1 MTDKIF
7 INERNQKVDYNQY
20 EKREIDLIKKFI
32 KEDDVVLELGARYG
46 GTSVAINQI
55 LKDKEKQVSVDPDER
70 IWESLET
77 NKKNHNCHFMIIKGT
92 ISNKPQKII
101 KDSRKFADNNDWATY
116 TESASQGE
124 VQGSSVK
131 NYPLPLL
138 NLNVLVAD
146 CEGFLETF
154 YDENKNMFPY
164 LRLIIFEKDRPDFCN
179 YDRLINE
186 FKMLGF
192 KCIQND
198 FHSVFMK

>member
-1 MTDKIF
+1 MTDNFF
-7 INERNQKVDYNQY
+7 INEKNEKVNYNRY
-20 EKREIDLIKKFI
+20 ETREIDLIKKFI

-55 LKDKEKQVSVDPDER
+55 LKDKEKQVSVDPDQR

-77 NKKNHNCHFMIIKGT
+77 NKKNHNCQFMIIKGT

-101 KDSRKFADNNDWATY
+101 KDSRKFDDKNDWATY
-116 TESASQGE
+116 TEECLTSESWE
-124 VQGSSVK
+124 NCCM

-138 NLNVLVAD
+138 NFNVLVAD

-154 YDENKNMFPY
+154 YDENKNIFPY

>member
-7 INERNQKVDYNQY
+7 INERNEKVNYDRY

-46 GTSVAINQI
+46 GTSIAINQI
-55 LKDKEKQVSVDPDER
+55 LKDKKKQVSVDPDSR
-70 IWESLET
+70 VWESLET
-77 NKKNHNCHFMIIKGT
+77 NKKNHQCEFIIIKGT

-101 KDSRKFADNNDWATY
+101 KESRKFDDNNDWATY
-116 TESASQGE
+116 TEECREGHGTERA
-124 VQGSSVK
+124 V

-138 NLNVLVAD
+138 NFNVLVAD

>member
-7 INERNQKVDYNQY
+7 INEKNEKVNYNQY

-55 LKDKEKQVSVDPDER
+55 LKDKEKQVSVDPDQR

-77 NKKNHNCHFMIIKGT
+77 NKKNHNCQFIIIKGT

-101 KDSRKFADNNDWATY
+101 KDSRKFDDKNDWATY
-116 TESASQGE
+116 TEECLTNEEGCM
-124 VQGSSVK
+124 

-138 NLNVLVAD
+138 NFNVLVAD

-154 YDENKNMFPY
+154 YDENKNIFPY

-179 YDRLINE
+179 YDRLSNE
-186 FKMLGF
+186 FEKLGF

>member
-1 MTDKIF
+1 MTDNFF
-7 INERNQKVDYNQY
+7 INEKNEKVNYNRY
-20 EKREIDLIKKFI
+20 ETREIDLIKKFI

-55 LKDKEKQVSVDPDER
+55 LKDKEKQVSVDPDQR

-77 NKKNHNCHFMIIKGT
+77 NKKNHNCKFMIIKGT

-101 KDSRKFADNNDWATY
+101 KDSRKFDDKNDWATY
-116 TESASQGE
+116 TEECKIGE
-124 VQGSSVK
+124 GCM

-138 NLNVLVAD
+138 NFNVLVAD

-154 YDENKNMFPY
+154 YDENKNIFPY

-186 FKMLGF
+186 FKTLGF

>member
-1 MTDKIF
+1 MTDNFF
-7 INERNQKVDYNQY
+7 INEKNEKVNYNRY
-20 EKREIDLIKKFI
+20 ETREIELIKKFI

-55 LKDKEKQVSVDPDER
+55 LKDKEKQVSVDPDQR

-77 NKKNHNCHFMIIKGT
+77 NKKNHNCQFMIIKGT

-101 KDSRKFADNNDWATY
+101 KDSRKFDDKNDWATY
-116 TESASQGE
+116 TEE
-124 VQGSSVK
+124 CLTK
-131 NYPLPLL
+131 ENCCMNYPLPLL
-138 NLNVLVAD
+138 NFNVLVAD

-154 YDENKNMFPY
+154 YDENKNIFPY

-198 FHSVFMK
+198 FHSVFIK

>member
-1 MTDKIF
+1 MTDNFF
-7 INERNQKVDYNQY
+7 INEKNEKVNYNRY
-20 EKREIDLIKKFI
+20 ETREIDLIKKFI

-55 LKDKEKQVSVDPDER
+55 LKDKEKQVSVDPDQR

-77 NKKNHNCHFMIIKGT
+77 NKKNHNCQFMIIKGT

-101 KDSRKFADNNDWATY
+101 KDSRKFDDKNDWATY
-116 TESASQGE
+116 TEECKIGE
-124 VQGSSVK
+124 GCM

-138 NLNVLVAD
+138 NFNVLVAD

-154 YDENKNMFPY
+154 YDENKNIFPY

-186 FKMLGF
+186 FKM
-192 KCIQND
+192 
-198 FHSVFMK
+198 